1 MIIKFFIKFK
11 MTSAARQAKKF
22 DLNTYDVDGSSSDD
36 NGKFNTIDPPG
47 MHDNDNEEEKE

>member
-1 MIIKFFIKFK
+1 

-36 NGKFNTIDPPG
+36 NGQFNTIDPPG